1 MKPST
6 VQDILLP
13 LLEVHGATGHEHK
26 VSAWL
31 ADLLKPYVDE
41 MHIDALGN
49 LITVKHGAGKRIMF
63 SAHMDHI
70 GFVAIDADEKGFVR
84 VCNVGGISVAVS
96 LGQHVV
102 FENGMCG
109 VIGAEQDIEGNPQLQ
124 NLFID
129 IGASSRE
136 EALSKVSI
144 GDVAVYAP
152 KTARLGEHRL
162 AAPAMDDRVGCA
174 LLAWVMIHAEDCPN
188 TLVGVFSSQEEVG
201 LRGAR
206 VAAYSVD
213 PDIGVALDV
222 TGTGDVP
229 KVKARMA
236 MTLGGGPAIKIMD
249 RSVICSPLVRDAMI
263 AAAKEAG
270 IPYQLEVLTYGG
282 TDAGAIQLS
291 RGGVP
296 SGVLSIATRYIH
308 SAAETIDLRDLE
320 QGGALLQAL
329 AYRTF

>member
-13 LLEVHGATGHEHK
+13 LLEIHGATGGEHR

-31 ADLLKPYVDE
+31 ADLLRPYVDE
-41 MHIDALGN
+41 LRTDALGN
-49 LITVKHGAGKRIMF
+49 LIAVKRGTGKRIMI

-70 GFVAIDADEKGFVR
+70 GFVAIDADEHGFVR
-84 VCNVGGISVAVS
+84 VCSVGGIHVPVS

-102 FENGMCG
+102 FDSGVRG
-109 VIGAEQDIEGNPQLQ
+109 VIGADQDIEGNPLMQ
-124 NLFID
+124 NLYID
-129 IGASSRE
+129 IGACDRA
-136 EALSKVSI
+136 EALAKVPI
-144 GDVAVYAP
+144 GDVAVYLP
-152 KTARLGEHRL
+152 QTARLGEHRL

-174 LLAWVMIHAEDCPN
+174 MLAWLLIHTDNCPN
-188 TLVGVFSSQEEVG
+188 ELVGVFSTQEEVG

-222 TGTGDVP
+222 TATGDVP
-229 KVKARMA
+229 EVKPKMA
-236 MTLGGGPAIKIMD
+236 VGLGKGPAIKVMD
-249 RSVICSPLVRDAMI
+249 RSLIATPLVRDAMI
-263 AAAKEAG
+263 AAAKDAG
-270 IPYQLEVLTYGG
+270 IPYQLEVLTIGG

-296 SGVLSIATRYIH
+296 SGTISIATRYVH

-320 QGGALLQAL
+320 QGGALLRAF
-329 AYRTF
+329 ACRTF